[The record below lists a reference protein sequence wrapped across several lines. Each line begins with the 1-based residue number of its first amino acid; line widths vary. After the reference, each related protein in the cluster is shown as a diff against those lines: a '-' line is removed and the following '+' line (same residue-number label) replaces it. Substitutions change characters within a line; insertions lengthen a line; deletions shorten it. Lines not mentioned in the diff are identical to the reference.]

1 MMCAAEDST
10 DHQTGPYSIS
20 GSSIEGVLERWVQYD
35 DLKDAANHDE
45 IEAAGATGHHL
56 RRLLKKGV
64 IIHPHLR
71 VLFLVD
77 SDRSSN
83 ARVVS
88 AEGHLT
94 D

>member
-1 MMCAAEDST
+1 MIRAAEDST

-20 GSSIEGVLERWVQYD
+20 GTSIESMLERWVQHD
-35 DLKDAANHDE
+35 NLKDAANHDE
-45 IEAAGATGHHL
+45 SEAADAAGHHL
-56 RRLLKKGV
+56 RRLLEEGV
-64 IIHPHLR
+64 TVHLR